1 MMNRRSKG
9 NQRVAPTR
17 QNVETAPPENNA
29 AHAARPRRSSEI
41 SATRAWRQ
49 QHRHSVR
56 ASLARIASKPIGLVL
71 TVLVL
76 GVALALPLL
85 FWVVIDNA
93 RGLSSG
99 LREAGQVTVFLKPS
113 VADRDATSYAEQLRG
128 NPSVAE
134 VTLRTPAQ
142 GLEEFRSLSGFGDAL
157 DALDGNPLPSVIVV
171 TPQALATGST
181 MTARDATLVAT
192 LRGDTRVDLVQYDV
206 EWRSRLAAILGFGTI
221 ALNALALLLG
231 VAALLIIGNTIRVDI
246 QSRLDEIEVMQL
258 IGASSGFIRRPF
270 LYAGGWYGLLG
281 GVAAVL
287 IVFAIELA
295 VAPSLNQLLA
305 SYSHRFEVHGLAPLV
320 ALVVIAVSAA
330 LGWIGAWLATARPLA
345 AGFHIE

>member
-1 MMNRRSKG
+1 MIGRRPKG
-9 NQRVAPTR
+9 NQRVAATR
-17 QNVETAPPENNA
+17 QKVETESVGTTTTAAP
-29 AHAARPRRSSEI
+29 RPRRSNDVS
-41 SATRAWRQ
+41 STRAWRQ
-49 QHRHSVR
+49 QHRHSIGN
-56 ASLARIASKPIGLVL
+56 SLARIASKPVGLML

-76 GVALALPLL
+76 GVALALPVL

-99 LREAGQVTVFLKPS
+99 LREAGQITVFLKPS
-113 VADRDATSYAEQLRG
+113 VDDREAVSYAEQLRA
-128 NPSVAE
+128 NSAVAE

-157 DALDGNPLPSVIVV
+157 DALDGNPLPSVLVV
-171 TPQALATGST
+171 TPQAIAAGST

-206 EWRSRLAAILGFGTI
+206 EWRSRLAAILGFGTM
-221 ALNALALLLG
+221 ALNALAVLLG
-231 VAALLIIGNTIRVDI
+231 VAGLLIIGNTIRVDI

-270 LYAGGWYGLLG
+270 LYAGGWYGLFG

-295 VAPSLNQLLA
+295 VAPSLNQLLT
-305 SYSHRFEVHGLAPLV
+305 SYSHRFEVHGLGPLV
-320 ALVVIAVSAA
+320 ALAIIVGSGA

-345 AGFHIE
+345 AGFQIE

>member
-1 MMNRRSKG
+1 MIGRRPKG

-17 QNVETAPPENNA
+17 PKVDAESVETKVAAAP
-29 AHAARPRRSSEI
+29 RPRRSNEI
-41 SATRAWRQ
+41 SAARAWRQ

-56 ASLARIASKPIGLVL
+56 ASLARIASKPVGLTL

-113 VADRDATSYAEQLRG
+113 VDDRDATRYAEQLRG
-128 NPSVAE
+128 NPGVAD

-142 GLEEFRSLSGFGDAL
+142 GLDEFRSLSGFGDAL
-157 DALDGNPLPSVIVV
+157 NALDGNPLPSVLVV
-171 TPQALATGST
+171 TPQVIATGT
-181 MTARDATLVAT
+181 AMTARDATLVAT

-206 EWRSRLAAILGFGTI
+206 EWRGRLAAILGFGTM

-231 VAALLIIGNTIRVDI
+231 VAGLLIIGNTIRVDV

-270 LYAGGWYGLLG
+270 LYAGGWYGLFG
-281 GVAAVL
+281 GIAAVL
-287 IVFAIELA
+287 IVIAIEVA
-295 VAPSLNQLLA
+295 VAPSLNQLLT
-305 SYSHRFEVHGLAPLV
+305 SYSHRFEVHGLGPLV
-320 ALVVIAVSAA
+320 ALAIIIGSAA